1 MKRLAIILAAVLCF
15 ALSYAAAEENQTI
28 YDKCE
33 KISAET
39 KSAEL
44 IPSTRYVVDVEDPTA
59 YTWSTSNEDVIP
71 VFENGTFYSLNAGKA
86 TLTGKAKDGSKT
98 IKISLSVSIPYVS
111 SKDIVVDSPEGA
123 ELIAYLGSGF
133 ITTSYT
139 GDDCFAVEQIGDSFS
154 SKYKILP
161 KKPGKGAIVYEI
173 NFKKRIK
180 VNITVTKSAM
190 ITEEERQAIM
200 KNAGQNAKIGIV
212 TKGVN
217 IRAEATSESSRV
229 GSAKAGEE
237 LVITQEYYT
246 EKWHQILYEGELCY
260 VSAKYVKIQ

>member
-1 MKRLAIILAAVLCF
+1 MKKLAVILAVILCF
-15 ALSYAAAEENQTI
+15 ALSHAVAEETQSI

-33 KISAET
+33 KISPDT

-59 YTWSTSNEDVIP
+59 YTWTSSNEDVIP

-86 TLTGKAKDGSKT
+86 TLTGKANDGSGT

-139 GDDCFAVEQIGDSFS
+139 GDDCFTVEQIGDLFS
-154 SKYKILP
+154 SKYQILP

-180 VNITVTKSAM
+180 VNVTVTKSAM
-190 ITEEERQAIM
+190 MTEEERQALIE
-200 KNAGQNAKIGIV
+200 KAGENAKIGIV
-212 TKGVN
+212 TKSVN
-217 IRAEATSESSRV
+217 IRADATSESAKV

-246 EKWHQILYEGELCY
+246 EKWHQILYDGEICY
-260 VSAKYVKIQ
+260 VSANYVKIQ